1 MQLPTES
8 ENSPST
14 VTRCVLSVSQD
25 SRKGKASSGNQMP
38 LNFEISN
45 FDDCP
50 RSISQNTEK

>member
-25 SRKGKASSGNQMP
+25 STKGKASSGNQLR

-45 FDDCP
+45 FNDCP
-50 RSISQNTEK
+50 RSIYHKT